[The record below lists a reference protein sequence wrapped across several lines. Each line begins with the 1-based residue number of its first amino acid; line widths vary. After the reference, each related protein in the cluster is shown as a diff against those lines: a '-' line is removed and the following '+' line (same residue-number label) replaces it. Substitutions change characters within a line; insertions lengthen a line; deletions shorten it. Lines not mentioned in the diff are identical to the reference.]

1 MNLPNDGLFILF
13 SSCVLIAAAIFDLRY
28 QKIPNALTFPT
39 ILTALAYA
47 GFTRGLDGL
56 LFSAGGMVLGMAI
69 LIVLYLMGGMG
80 AGDVKLLGAVGA
92 ILGPLGVVN
101 AFVLTAFIGVI
112 YAVLV
117 VLANYKQSR
126 GFVVRIATM
135 LKTFVCT
142 RQFIYIPAPKGE
154 EQPKLC
160 YGIAI
165 ALGALCTIAWKLS
178 HHNFLISSF
187 T

>member
-13 SSCVLIAAAIFDLRY
+13 SACVLIAAAVFDLRY

-39 ILTALAYA
+39 ILIALAYA
-47 GFTRGLDGL
+47 GFARGLDGL
-56 LFSAGGMVLGMAI
+56 LFSAGGLVLGMGI
-69 LIVLYLMGGMG
+69 LIVPYLMGGMG

-112 YAVLV
+112 YAGLFVL
-117 VLANYKQSR
+117 LRYR
-126 GFVVRIATM
+126 RTGGFAARLATM
-135 LKTFVCT
+135 FKTYLRT
-142 RQFIYIPAPKGE
+142 GQLIYIPTPEGE
-154 EQPKLC
+154 EKPKLC

-165 ALGALCTIAWKLS
+165 ALGALCTIGWKLS
-178 HHNFLISSF
+178 HHSFLISSF

>member
-39 ILTALAYA
+39 ILIALAYA
-47 GFTRGLDGL
+47 GFTRGVDGL
-56 LFSAGGMVLGMAI
+56 LFSTGGMVLGMAI
-69 LIVLYLMGGMG
+69 LIVPYLMGGMG

-101 AFVLTAFIGVI
+101 AFVLTALIGVI
-112 YAVLV
+112 YAVFV
-117 VLANYKQSR
+117 VLFNYKGSR
-126 GFVVRIATM
+126 GVVARLTTIF
-135 LKTFVCT
+135 KTLVRT
-142 RQFIYIPAPKGE
+142 GQFIYIPAPKGE

-165 ALGALCTIAWKLS
+165 SLGALCTIAWKLS
-178 HHNFLISSF
+178 HHSFLLSSF